1 MHFLKSIINKYINAS
16 PQNAA
21 DAIPKIKKKKKKQ
34 QLQNAKGLH
43 NHFITTFL
51 IVCGGAA

>member
-21 DAIPKIKKKKKKQ
+21 DAIHKIKKKTKQ

>member
-1 MHFLKSIINKYINAS
+1 MYFLKSIINKYINTS
-16 PQNAA
+16 PQNAP
-21 DAIPKIKKKKKKQ
+21 DVIYKIKKK

-51 IVCGGAA
+51 IVCGGTA